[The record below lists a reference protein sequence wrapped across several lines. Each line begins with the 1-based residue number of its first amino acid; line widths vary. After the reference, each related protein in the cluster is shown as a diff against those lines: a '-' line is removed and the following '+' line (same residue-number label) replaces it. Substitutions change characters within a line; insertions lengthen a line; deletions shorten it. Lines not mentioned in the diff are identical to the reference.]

1 MKTKDLI
8 DVTTRITGVPEVFV
22 RDAIETALL
31 VIIDALAEDE
41 EVKLRGLGTFSVR
54 RRLPS
59 LRVMPTGLECSVKGP
74 RVSHF
79 SGSEKLHKELNLRE
93 AGYGHEL

>member
-59 LRVMPTGLECSVKGP
+59 LQVMPGTGLECSVKGP
-74 RVSHF
+74 RVAHF
-79 SGSEKLHKELNLRE
+79 SAAEKLHQELNLR
-93 AGYGHEL
+93 GVS